1 MESRDGAAA
10 GGDGS
15 AQHSSLSR
23 QGCCD
28 EPHKYHQRT
37 MVGQR
42 ALNSITKEVQ
52 APEVNATAMHP
63 LTRAMGYPLPA
74 GIRTGLR

>member
-1 MESRDGAAA
+1 M
-10 GGDGS
+10 
-15 AQHSSLSR
+15 L
-23 QGCCD
+23 
-28 EPHKYHQRT
+28 PHKYHQRT